1 MALELFP
8 SLDLLQGRVVRLIQG
23 DPRRRIVYEI
33 DPVDQALRWAEEGAR
48 WLHVV
53 HLDGAFGAGG
63 ASALEIARLVRTTP
77 LAVQLGG
84 GLRTLEDLAR
94 AFDLGIR
101 RAVVGTMAARDPAA
115 FEAALA
121 RFGPERLVLA
131 VEVREGRLAIAGWQ
145 ETAGDPLFF
154 ARFWAAQG
162 VRWILYTNVLRDGT
176 LAGPDL
182 EGAAEVS
189 RAAGVWVLVS
199 GGVGDLVHIEEAGR
213 RAAPGLAGLIL
224 GRALLEGRFTLR
236 EAIARLRALEGE
248 TRAAAQFPSAGGSSC
263 HEAGSRAEGSPVR
276 RDPDAAG

>member
-1 MALELFP
+1 MALELIP

-23 DPRRRIVYEI
+23 DPGRRIEYPIE
-33 DPVDQALRWAEEGAR
+33 PVEQALRWAAAGAR

-63 ASALEIARLVRTTP
+63 ASATGIARLVRETP

-84 GLRTLEDLAR
+84 GLRTLADLER
-94 AFDLGIR
+94 AFELGIR

-131 VEVREGRLAIAGWQ
+131 VEVREGQLAVAGWR
-145 ETAGDPLFF
+145 ETAGDPLAF
-154 ARFWAAQG
+154 ARGWAARG

-182 EGAAEVS
+182 EGAAAV
-189 RAAGVWVLVS
+189 AQATGAQVLLS
-199 GGVGDLVHIEEAGR
+199 GGIGALAHIEAVGR
-213 RAAPGLAGLIL
+213 RAVPGLAGLIL
-224 GRALLEGRFTLR
+224 GRALLEGRFTLQ
-236 EAIARLRALEGE
+236 EAIACLRALEG
-248 TRAAAQFPSAGGSSC
+248 ASAPAPPPSTP
-263 HEAGSRAEGSPVR
+263 AGSG
-276 RDPDAAG
+276 